1 MTLWEETFARP
12 ETLRRRLEEMDC
24 SPEDMASL
32 ESVESVL
39 TFHLFRAPE
48 ALRNILSREAAA
60 AGVRTAWHRRGAGT
74 DSGETLL
81 LGTPKQLERVATSL
95 AAVSDAE
102 ARTWGE
108 RLRRA
113 LAGRARRQWTLP
125 LPRGRELRLGGRT
138 LIMGILNLTEDS
150 FFAESRVT
158 GFSCVAR
165 ALSMVEEGADILDLG
180 AESTRPGA
188 IPVSEEEETAR
199 LVPALRAIR
208 EHLPEAVLSVDTTKA
223 SVARACVAA
232 GADLVNDISGLGFDP
247 DLASAVGELGV
258 PLVLMHIRGTPETMQ
273 DDPRYGNLA
282 AEMNAYFEERL
293 SKAEAAGI
301 PRDRIILDPGIGF
314 GKTTAHNMALLHH
327 PEFFRSF
334 GRPLLVGHSR
344 KSSFGKILRLPRPE
358 NRLESTLA
366 VTALCAWQGVEILRV
381 HDVRENVRVVR
392 TIEAVKTLGA

>member
-1 MTLWEETFARP
+1 MTLWEESLARP
-12 ETLRRRLEEMDC
+12 ETLRRRFEEMGC
-24 SPEDMASL
+24 SPEDMVSPEL
-32 ESVESVL
+32 VEGVL
-39 TFHLFRAPE
+39 AFHLFWAPE
-48 ALRNILSREAAA
+48 TLRNILSREAAA
-60 AGVRTAWHRRGAGT
+60 VGVRIVWSRPEKGT
-74 DSGETLL
+74 VSKEALL
-81 LGTPKQLERVATSL
+81 LGTPKQLEGIAARL
-95 AAVSDAE
+95 ASASETE

-108 RLRRA
+108 QLRRA
-113 LAGRARRQWTLP
+113 LAGRVIRQWRLP

-150 FFAESRVT
+150 FFAGSRVT
-158 GFSCVAR
+158 GSSCISR
-165 ALSMVEEGADILDLG
+165 ALSMVEDGADILDLG

-188 IPVSEEEETAR
+188 VPVSEEEETSR

-208 EHLPEAVLSVDTTKA
+208 ERLPEAVLSVDTTKA

-273 DDPRYGNLA
+273 NDPNYENLA

-293 SKAEAAGI
+293 SRAEAAGI
-301 PRDRIILDPGIGF
+301 PRDRIVLDPGIGF

-327 PEFFRSF
+327 PEFFRAF

-344 KSSFGKILRLPRPE
+344 KSSFGKILRLPNPE
-358 NRLESTLA
+358 DRLESTLA

>member
-1 MTLWEETFARP
+1 MTLWEESLARP
-12 ETLRRRLEEMDC
+12 EILLRKLEEMGC

-32 ESVESVL
+32 EPVESVL
-39 TFHLFRAPE
+39 AFHLFRAPE
-48 ALRNILSREAAA
+48 ILRSILSREAAA
-60 AGVRTAWHRRGAGT
+60 AGARTIWPR
-74 DSGETLL
+74 SEKGEISKEVLL
-81 LGTPKQLERVATSL
+81 FGTPKQLESIAARL
-95 AAVSDAE
+95 ASASETE
-102 ARTWGE
+102 AKTWGE

-113 LAGRARRQWTLP
+113 LAGRAIRQWTLS
-125 LPRGRELRLGGRT
+125 LPRGRELRLGGQTR
-138 LIMGILNLTEDS
+138 IMGILNLTEDS
-150 FFAESRVT
+150 FFAGSRVT
-158 GFSCVAR
+158 VSSCVAR

-188 IPVSEEEETAR
+188 VPVPEEEEMAR

-208 EHLPEAVLSVDTTKA
+208 ERLPEVVLSVDTTKA

-232 GADLVNDISGLGFDP
+232 GADLVNDISGLAFDP
-247 DLASAVGELGV
+247 DLASVVGELGV
-258 PLVLMHIRGTPETMQ
+258 PLVLMHIQGTPETMQ
-273 DDPRYGNLA
+273 TDPRYENLA
-282 AEMNAYFEERL
+282 AEINAYFEERL
-293 SKAEAAGI
+293 SRSEAAGI

-344 KSSFGKILRLPRPE
+344 KSSFGKILRLPNPE
-358 NRLESTLA
+358 DRLESTLA